1 MSESW
6 NVQNFLA
13 SLKSAQPQPRSNEP
27 QTPQL
32 RKTYLN
38 VPDNLGRYQILPMI
52 STVTGMPFEYLYRTR
67 EVNIVTGTNQ
77 DGTQRSAWHKLL
89 PVSAY
94 NFIDSTGRL
103 VSSLTQAEHDLLESA
118 YGVFDRMFEL
128 VPESQRKDICRI
140 KNYTIGNAY
149 VINKFG
155 LKDQTKAIDGNFST
169 LFVCTSKDFANAI
182 GKDIDM
188 QAINHGGDDSWLGE
202 IYNRQLE
209 GRTGWLI
216 FTITR
221 AANGVGF
228 SVSASH
234 TSNLPHT
241 ATDGIKISQE
251 DADLMKD
258 PIRTFLGRQA
268 GPEGKLF
275 NEQLIQS
282 TIEEMNRIISKY
294 SNSAVYSNPQAAAQA
309 TVQTA
314 QAVQAQPA
322 PTMDPMVAA
331 AMNQGNPQQV
341 QTAAQM
347 AQNNTEPFVNPPAAQ
362 FDPMAGVPN
371 NYQQAQYQQPQFAQ
385 QGGYQQPAFAQA
397 QPQQP
402 IENPFLNA
410 APNAYRQ

>member
-6 NVQNFLA
+6 NVQNFLNQ
-13 SLKSAQPQPRSNEP
+13 LKSAQPQPRSNES

-38 VPDNLGRYQILPMI
+38 VPDNLGRYQIFPMI
-52 STVTGMPFEYLYRTR
+52 STVTGMPFEYLYKTR
-67 EVNIVTGTNQ
+67 EVNVVTGQNQ
-77 DGTQRSAWHKLL
+77 DGTVRSSWHKLL
-89 PVSAY
+89 PVNAY
-94 NFIDSTGRL
+94 NFIDNTGRL
-103 VSSLTQAEHDLLESA
+103 VSSLTQAESDLLHSA
-118 YGVFDRMFEL
+118 YGIFDKMFEL

-140 KNYTIGNAY
+140 KNYTVGNAY

-155 LKDQTKAIDGNFST
+155 LKDQTKALDGNFST
-169 LFVCTSKDFANAI
+169 LLVCTSKDFANAI

-188 QAINHGGDDSWLGE
+188 QSINYGEDQAWLGE

-209 GRTGWLI
+209 NRSGWLI
-216 FTITR
+216 FTITK

-234 TSNLPHT
+234 AANLPHT
-241 ATDGIKISQE
+241 ATDGIKISPE
-251 DADLMKD
+251 DAELMKD

-294 SNSAVYSNPQAAAQA
+294 SNSAVYSNPLAAAQA
-309 TVQTA
+309 TVATA
-314 QAVQAQPA
+314 QAAQPQQA

-331 AMNQGNPQQV
+331 MQQGPTQA
-341 QTAAQM
+341 QTQSQM
-347 AQNNTEPFVNPPAAQ
+347 MQNNNEPFVNPPAAQ

-371 NYQQAQYQQPQFAQ
+371 NYQAYQQPAFAQQPQPQVGYQQPQFAQ
-385 QGGYQQPAFAQA
+385 QAAPQP
-397 QPQQP
+397 
-402 IENPFLNA
+402 ENPFLNA
-410 APNAYRQ
+410 APNAYHQ